1 MSILAMGAHLLAER
15 FVRSGVP
22 RRPEER
28 AVMDDPAQNLAY
40 QQAGEGGGILAPV
53 HLYHAIQVAGIAPP
67 GARFLDL
74 ACGPGTQLLAIRRLR
89 PDLRCTA
96 LDASPEMLARARDTF
111 AAAGIDPPVLA
122 QGDMTK
128 LGGLADASFEAA
140 ACTMSLH
147 HLADEFALESAMKA
161 LRRVLAAGGAVY
173 LADFGRMRRAATQE
187 YFSRDREAEQG
198 PGFTRD
204 FRASLAAAFRYEELA
219 QAFARLG
226 PRLRVYRTGFAPF
239 LVVGRTIDEA
249 PADPRLAQRIRE
261 ALADLGPVQRED
273 FRILVRWFR
282 MGGLPLPGVAADAVR
297 ER

>member
-22 RRPEER
+22 RCSEER

-53 HLYHAIQVAGIAPP
+53 HLYHAIHIASIAPP

-74 ACGPGTQLLAIRRLR
+74 ACGPGSQLLAILRLR

-96 LDASPEMLARARDTF
+96 LDASPEMLARARSTF
-111 AAAGIDPPVLA
+111 AAAGIDPPVLV
-122 QGDMTK
+122 QGDMTN
-128 LGGLADASFEAA
+128 LGGLADAGFEAA
-140 ACTMSLH
+140 ACTMSFH
-147 HLADEFALESAMKA
+147 HLPDHFALESAMKA
-161 LRRVLAAGGAVY
+161 LRRVLAADGAAY

-187 YFSRDREAEQG
+187 YFSRDRESEQG

-219 QAFARLG
+219 QAFALLG
-226 PRLRVYRTGFAPF
+226 PRLRVHKTGFAPF
-239 LVVGRTIDEA
+239 LVVGRTRDEA
-249 PADPRLAQRIRE
+249 PGDPRLAQGIRR
-261 ALADLGPVQRED
+261 ALANLRPVQRED

-282 MGGLPLPGVAADAVR
+282 IGGLALPDVAADADR
-297 ER
+297 DP